1 MGRGVAGTKYQN
13 VHVAVGFGHF
23 RGIRAKS
30 NAADIKAVAQ
40 MIGGSLLRNSDDF
53 GITLRRDGNLAA
65 ENLDGKLRVILIV
78 EIGDDAV

>member
-13 VHVAVGFGHF
+13 VHVAVGFVHF

-30 NAADIKAVAQ
+30 NAADIKAVSQ
-40 MIGGSLLRNSDDF
+40 MIGGCLLRNSDDF